1 MTSFPFKDQ
10 ESLQADD
17 PRYYVVELI
26 VDDATKSA
34 ASRAKHLGLWTL
46 AITDTSA
53 VGGGSGLSFL
63 SPNSV

>member
-1 MTSFPFKDQ
+1 MTSFPIAGQ
-10 ESLQADD
+10 EQLKTSD
-17 PRYYVVELI
+17 PSYYVVELT
-26 VDDATKSA
+26 VDDVAKST
-34 ASRAKHLGLWTL
+34 ASQAKHLGLWTL